1 MERSARGIDE
11 SRDFFLA
18 EDRWEAVG
26 LFRIGSL
33 GDAPGLL
40 ESFDVEEPQRRQ
52 AVRNCTRRQ
61 LPLLKQLGLIFANV
75 SRAQAIRRKV
85 ESSSKI
91 FHCADVVACGML
103 RVITTLEFLQHHFSE
118 MGHRDLLVT
127 QNLSQPSSNTAPFT
141 SRAASA
147 AGRLRSY
154 GQAFLNPESG
164 EERVADDSGVEG
176 QLVVQSPCLPRKWY
190 HLQSPSSTGQK

>member
-11 SRDFFLA
+11 SCDFFLA
-18 EDRWEAVG
+18 EDRWKAVG

-33 GDAPGLL
+33 GDAPSLL

-61 LPLLKQLGLIFANV
+61 LSLLKQLGLIFANV

-127 QNLSQPSSNTAPFT
+127 QIYLNH
-141 SRAASA
+141 RATLLRSPHAQRPPPGGFVVCRACSA
-147 AGRLRSY
+147 ARR
-154 GQAFLNPESG
+154 
-164 EERVADDSGVEG
+164 
-176 QLVVQSPCLPRKWY
+176 CK
-190 HLQSPSSTGQK
+190 SSTKPDGGEGLAMTQGLSPRGEV

>member
-1 MERSARGIDE
+1 MERSASSIDE

-127 QNLSQPSSNTAPFT
+127 QNLSQPSSNHCSVRLTR
-141 SRAASA
+141 SVRRRAASFS
-147 AGRLRSY
+147 RRIRK
-154 GQAFLNPESG
+154 QFSG
-164 EERVADDSGVEG
+164 TSFTSVSNA
-176 QLVVQSPCLPRKWY
+176 
-190 HLQSPSSTGQK
+190 H

>member
-40 ESFDVEEPQRRQ
+40 ESFDVEEAQRRQ

-147 AGRLRSY
+147 AGRLRSD
-154 GQAFLNPESG
+154 GQARSNPKV
-164 EERVADDSGVEG
+164 RFADQPPATS
-176 QLVVQSPCLPRKWY
+176 
-190 HLQSPSSTGQK
+190 QKPVSE

>member
-11 SRDFFLA
+11 SCDFFLA
-18 EDRWEAVG
+18 EDRWEAMG

-103 RVITTLEFLQHHFSE
+103 RVITTLSC
-118 MGHRDLLVT
+118 R
-127 QNLSQPSSNTAPFT
+127 
-141 SRAASA
+141 
-147 AGRLRSY
+147 AGRPAKPHENHLELRSEPP
-154 GQAFLNPESG
+154 GAARSRTQWRSRSRDA
-164 EERVADDSGVEG
+164 V
-176 QLVVQSPCLPRKWY
+176 
-190 HLQSPSSTGQK
+190 